1 MVVNTPAECDKNYEV
16 KRMNADAVHL
26 PLLVF
31 CLQFPSAAELM

>member
-1 MVVNTPAECDKNYEV
+1 MVVNTPAEYNKNCEV
-16 KRMNADAVHL
+16 KRMNTDAVNL